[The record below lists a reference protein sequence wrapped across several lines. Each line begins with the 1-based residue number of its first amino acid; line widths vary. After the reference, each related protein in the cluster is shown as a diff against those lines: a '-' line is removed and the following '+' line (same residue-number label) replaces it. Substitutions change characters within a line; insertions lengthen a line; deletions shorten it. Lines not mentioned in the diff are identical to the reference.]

1 MAAQSSTWDED
12 PQGVSLL
19 LATGRVRHD
28 LLVIAE
34 PALLT
39 ELDEAWGRPASRVR
53 LSFLPGVR
61 APGGVGQEDAL
72 VTYEKDGLGV
82 LIARG
87 RTSLFEGRSAART
100 TAFARIAAG
109 ARVRAALLATR
120 ASSLGA
126 LVPGDVLAVRDHLS
140 LTGAPLFPAV
150 RTVEAAWDTAFAE
163 RLTTVDGVTGA
174 GIAALIPG
182 PVLPTPAE
190 ALLLAELGGKTPMAR
205 ADDYFDDHGYGL
217 GPERSGVLLLIA
229 PGSRDWWISTRGTS
243 ITTFT
248 DAGIQALGTRLKE
261 PLGKS
266 DWNGAATLFVQQ
278 CDRYMKAARAGSP
291 ITHAPLTARQKTLH
305 WLGAGG
311 GVLLGGV
318 GPGWM
323 IVQLVFVRKMRNEGL
338 EPDAR
343 SYVTPGSL
351 TITSRQDRFVTKYV
365 TRTKRESSSSS
376 SSSSDSSTHTSSS
389 DATHGG
395 GGGSF

>member
-1 MAAQSSTWDED
+1 MSTTEHPRGRQVPAALRSPDARALTALRSPGTLRSARALVALA
-12 PQGVSLL
+12 VSLL
-19 LATGRVRHD
+19 TALTMLA
-28 LLVIAE
+28 A
-34 PALLT
+34 PARAGS
-39 ELDEAWGRPASRVR
+39 EHFVDEVGR
-53 LSFLPGVR
+53 LS
-61 APGGVGQEDAL
+61 AAQKQEL
-72 VTYEKDGLGV
+72 EN
-82 LIARG
+82 
-87 RTSLFEGRSAART
+87 
-100 TAFARIAAG
+100 RIAT
-109 ARVRAALLATR
+109 VSATY
-120 ASSLGA
+120 GQDI
-126 LVPGDVLAVRDHLS
+126 VV
-140 LTGAPLFPAV
+140 
-150 RTVEAAWDTAFAE
+150 
-163 RLTTVDGVTGA
+163 
-174 GIAALIPG
+174 
-182 PVLPTPAE
+182 
-190 ALLLAELGGKTPMAR
+190 LLAELGGKTPMAR

-323 IVQLVFVRKMRNEGL
+323 IVQLVFVRRMRNEGL

-376 SSSSDSSTHTSSS
+376 SSSDSSTHTSSS
-389 DATHGG
+389 GATHGG

>member
-1 MAAQSSTWDED
+1 MSTTEHPRGRQVPAALRSPDARALPALRAPGTLRS
-12 PQGVSLL
+12 PAALRSARALVALAVSLL
-19 LATGRVRHD
+19 TALTLLA
-28 LLVIAE
+28 A
-34 PALLT
+34 PARAGS
-39 ELDEAWGRPASRVR
+39 EHVVDEVGR
-53 LSFLPGVR
+53 LS
-61 APGGVGQEDAL
+61 AAQKQEL
-72 VTYEKDGLGV
+72 EN
-82 LIARG
+82 
-87 RTSLFEGRSAART
+87 
-100 TAFARIAAG
+100 RIAT
-109 ARVRAALLATR
+109 VSATY
-120 ASSLGA
+120 GQDI
-126 LVPGDVLAVRDHLS
+126 VV
-140 LTGAPLFPAV
+140 
-150 RTVEAAWDTAFAE
+150 
-163 RLTTVDGVTGA
+163 
-174 GIAALIPG
+174 
-182 PVLPTPAE
+182 
-190 ALLLAELGGKTPMAR
+190 LLAELGGKTPMAR

-323 IVQLVFVRKMRNEGL
+323 IVQLVFVRRMRNEGL

-351 TITSRQDRFVTKYV
+351 AITGRQDRFVTKYV

-389 DATHGG
+389 GATHGG

>member
-1 MAAQSSTWDED
+1 MSTTEHPRGRQVPAALRSPDARALTALRSPGTLRSARALVALA
-12 PQGVSLL
+12 VSLL
-19 LATGRVRHD
+19 TALTLLAG
-28 LLVIAE
+28 
-34 PALLT
+34 PARAGS
-39 ELDEAWGRPASRVR
+39 EHVVDEVGR
-53 LSFLPGVR
+53 LS
-61 APGGVGQEDAL
+61 AAQKQEL
-72 VTYEKDGLGV
+72 EN
-82 LIARG
+82 
-87 RTSLFEGRSAART
+87 
-100 TAFARIAAG
+100 RIAT
-109 ARVRAALLATR
+109 VSATY
-120 ASSLGA
+120 GQDI
-126 LVPGDVLAVRDHLS
+126 VV
-140 LTGAPLFPAV
+140 
-150 RTVEAAWDTAFAE
+150 
-163 RLTTVDGVTGA
+163 
-174 GIAALIPG
+174 
-182 PVLPTPAE
+182 
-190 ALLLAELGGKTPMAR
+190 LLAELGGKTPMAR

-291 ITHAPLTARQKTLH
+291 ITHAPLTAWQKTLH

-318 GPGWM
+318 GPGWV

-343 SYVTPGSL
+343 SYVTPDSL
-351 TITSRQDRFVTKYV
+351 AITSRQDRFVTKYI
-365 TRTKRESSSSS
+365 TRTKQESSSSS

-389 DATHGG
+389 GATHGG

>member
-1 MAAQSSTWDED
+1 MSTTEHPRGRQVPAALRSPDARALTALRSPGTLRSARALVALA
-12 PQGVSLL
+12 VSLL
-19 LATGRVRHD
+19 TALTLLA
-28 LLVIAE
+28 A
-34 PALLT
+34 PARAGS
-39 ELDEAWGRPASRVR
+39 EHVVDEVGR
-53 LSFLPGVR
+53 LS
-61 APGGVGQEDAL
+61 AAQKQEL
-72 VTYEKDGLGV
+72 EN
-82 LIARG
+82 
-87 RTSLFEGRSAART
+87 
-100 TAFARIAAG
+100 RIAT
-109 ARVRAALLATR
+109 VSATY
-120 ASSLGA
+120 GQDI
-126 LVPGDVLAVRDHLS
+126 VV
-140 LTGAPLFPAV
+140 
-150 RTVEAAWDTAFAE
+150 
-163 RLTTVDGVTGA
+163 
-174 GIAALIPG
+174 
-182 PVLPTPAE
+182 
-190 ALLLAELGGKTPMAR
+190 LLAELGGKTPMAR

-323 IVQLVFVRKMRNEGL
+323 IVQLVFVRRMRNEGL

-376 SSSSDSSTHTSSS
+376 SSSDSSTHTSSS
-389 DATHGG
+389 GATHGG

>member
-1 MAAQSSTWDED
+1 MSTTEHPRGRQVPAALRSPAARALTALRSPGTLRSARALVALA
-12 PQGVSLL
+12 VSLL
-19 LATGRVRHD
+19 TALTLLA
-28 LLVIAE
+28 A
-34 PALLT
+34 PARAGS
-39 ELDEAWGRPASRVR
+39 EHVVDEVGR
-53 LSFLPGVR
+53 LS
-61 APGGVGQEDAL
+61 AAQKQEL
-72 VTYEKDGLGV
+72 EN
-82 LIARG
+82 
-87 RTSLFEGRSAART
+87 
-100 TAFARIAAG
+100 RIAT
-109 ARVRAALLATR
+109 VSATY
-120 ASSLGA
+120 GQDI
-126 LVPGDVLAVRDHLS
+126 VV
-140 LTGAPLFPAV
+140 
-150 RTVEAAWDTAFAE
+150 
-163 RLTTVDGVTGA
+163 
-174 GIAALIPG
+174 
-182 PVLPTPAE
+182 
-190 ALLLAELGGKTPMAR
+190 LLAELGGKTPMAR

-248 DAGIQALGTRLKE
+248 DAGIQALGTQLKE

-323 IVQLVFVRKMRNEGL
+323 IVQLVFVRRMRNEGL

-376 SSSSDSSTHTSSS
+376 SSSDSSTHTSSS
-389 DATHGG
+389 GATHGG

>member
-1 MAAQSSTWDED
+1 MSTTEHPRGRQVPAALRSPDARALTALRSPGTLRSARALVALA
-12 PQGVSLL
+12 VSLL
-19 LATGRVRHD
+19 TALTLLA
-28 LLVIAE
+28 A
-34 PALLT
+34 PARAGS
-39 ELDEAWGRPASRVR
+39 EHVVDEVGR
-53 LSFLPGVR
+53 LS
-61 APGGVGQEDAL
+61 AAQKQEL
-72 VTYEKDGLGV
+72 EN
-82 LIARG
+82 
-87 RTSLFEGRSAART
+87 
-100 TAFARIAAG
+100 RIAT
-109 ARVRAALLATR
+109 VSATY
-120 ASSLGA
+120 GQDI
-126 LVPGDVLAVRDHLS
+126 VV
-140 LTGAPLFPAV
+140 
-150 RTVEAAWDTAFAE
+150 
-163 RLTTVDGVTGA
+163 
-174 GIAALIPG
+174 
-182 PVLPTPAE
+182 
-190 ALLLAELGGKTPMAR
+190 LLAELGGKTPMAR

-261 PLGKS
+261 PLGKG

-291 ITHAPLTARQKTLH
+291 ITHAPLTAWQKALH

-323 IVQLVFVRKMRNEGL
+323 IVQLVFVRRMRNEGL

-376 SSSSDSSTHTSSS
+376 SSSDSSTHTSSS
-389 DATHGG
+389 GATHGG

>member
-1 MAAQSSTWDED
+1 MSTTEHPRGRQVPAALRSPDARALTALRSPGTLRSARALVALA
-12 PQGVSLL
+12 VSLL
-19 LATGRVRHD
+19 TALTLLA
-28 LLVIAE
+28 A
-34 PALLT
+34 PARAGS
-39 ELDEAWGRPASRVR
+39 EHVVDEVGR
-53 LSFLPGVR
+53 LS
-61 APGGVGQEDAL
+61 AAQKQEL
-72 VTYEKDGLGV
+72 EN
-82 LIARG
+82 
-87 RTSLFEGRSAART
+87 
-100 TAFARIAAG
+100 RIAT
-109 ARVRAALLATR
+109 VSATY
-120 ASSLGA
+120 GQDI
-126 LVPGDVLAVRDHLS
+126 VV
-140 LTGAPLFPAV
+140 
-150 RTVEAAWDTAFAE
+150 
-163 RLTTVDGVTGA
+163 
-174 GIAALIPG
+174 
-182 PVLPTPAE
+182 
-190 ALLLAELGGKTPMAR
+190 LLAELGGKTPMAR

-323 IVQLVFVRKMRNEGL
+323 IVQRVFVRRMRNEGL

-376 SSSSDSSTHTSSS
+376 SSSDSSTHTSSS
-389 DATHGG
+389 GATHGG

>member
-1 MAAQSSTWDED
+1 MSTKTRRTGKGKSKAKGTARYSSAG
-12 PQGVSLL
+12 PIAFFVSLFIVAL
-19 LATGRVRHD
+19 GAIQLVSTFHTYALNLA
-28 LLVIAE
+28 
-34 PALLT
+34 
-39 ELDEAWGRPASRVR
+39 ELNGLKKQEAS
-53 LSFLPGVR
+53 
-61 APGGVGQEDAL
+61 
-72 VTYEKDGLGV
+72 
-82 LIARG
+82 LIAQKQE
-87 RTSLFEGRSAART
+87 LEN
-100 TAFARIAAG
+100 RIAT
-109 ARVRAALLATR
+109 VSATY
-120 ASSLGA
+120 GQDI
-126 LVPGDVLAVRDHLS
+126 VV
-140 LTGAPLFPAV
+140 
-150 RTVEAAWDTAFAE
+150 
-163 RLTTVDGVTGA
+163 
-174 GIAALIPG
+174 
-182 PVLPTPAE
+182 
-190 ALLLAELGGKTPMAR
+190 LLAELGGKTPMAR

-323 IVQLVFVRKMRNEGL
+323 IVQRVFVRRMRNEGL

>member
-1 MAAQSSTWDED
+1 MSTTEHPRGRQVPAALRSPDARALTALRSPGTLRSARALVALA
-12 PQGVSLL
+12 VSLL
-19 LATGRVRHD
+19 TALTLLA
-28 LLVIAE
+28 A
-34 PALLT
+34 PARAGS
-39 ELDEAWGRPASRVR
+39 EHVVDEVGR
-53 LSFLPGVR
+53 LS
-61 APGGVGQEDAL
+61 AAQKQEL
-72 VTYEKDGLGV
+72 EN
-82 LIARG
+82 
-87 RTSLFEGRSAART
+87 
-100 TAFARIAAG
+100 RIAT
-109 ARVRAALLATR
+109 VSATY
-120 ASSLGA
+120 GQDI
-126 LVPGDVLAVRDHLS
+126 VV
-140 LTGAPLFPAV
+140 
-150 RTVEAAWDTAFAE
+150 
-163 RLTTVDGVTGA
+163 
-174 GIAALIPG
+174 
-182 PVLPTPAE
+182 
-190 ALLLAELGGKTPMAR
+190 LLAELGGKTPMAR

-323 IVQLVFVRKMRNEGL
+323 IVQLVFVRRMRNEGL

-376 SSSSDSSTHTSSS
+376 SSRDSSTHTSSS
-389 DATHGG
+389 GATHGG

>member
-1 MAAQSSTWDED
+1 MSTTEHPRGRQVPAALRSPDARALTALRSPGTLRSARALVALA
-12 PQGVSLL
+12 VSLL
-19 LATGRVRHD
+19 TALTLLAG
-28 LLVIAE
+28 
-34 PALLT
+34 PARAGS
-39 ELDEAWGRPASRVR
+39 EHVVDEVGR
-53 LSFLPGVR
+53 LS
-61 APGGVGQEDAL
+61 AAQKQEL
-72 VTYEKDGLGV
+72 EN
-82 LIARG
+82 
-87 RTSLFEGRSAART
+87 
-100 TAFARIAAG
+100 RIAT
-109 ARVRAALLATR
+109 VSATY
-120 ASSLGA
+120 GQDI
-126 LVPGDVLAVRDHLS
+126 VV
-140 LTGAPLFPAV
+140 
-150 RTVEAAWDTAFAE
+150 
-163 RLTTVDGVTGA
+163 
-174 GIAALIPG
+174 
-182 PVLPTPAE
+182 
-190 ALLLAELGGKTPMAR
+190 LLAELGGKTPMAR

-291 ITHAPLTARQKTLH
+291 ITHAPLTAWQKTLH

-318 GPGWM
+318 GPGWV

-343 SYVTPGSL
+343 SYVTPDSL
-351 TITSRQDRFVTKYV
+351 AITSRQDRFVTKYV
-365 TRTKRESSSSS
+365 TRTKQESSSSS

-389 DATHGG
+389 GATHGG